1 MTCLLRIILPTR
13 KFLISPTLPCLW
25 SKVGKVGIYIHTD
38 NIRTIVVERKTD
50 RWKITSL
57 SSSGLSIYLFIVCS
71 FCYHVDGNIF
81 KRERNNSKGKN
92 DRKDRVKSKV
102 FNPFRSLFRGERER

>member
-57 SSSGLSIYLFIVCS
+57 SSSGLSIYLFIYLFVRFVITWMETFS
-71 FCYHVDGNIF
+71 NAKEITV
-81 KRERNNSKGKN
+81 RERMIGKI
-92 DRKDRVKSKV
+92 
-102 FNPFRSLFRGERER
+102 E